1 VSFVNTP
8 IYMFTAT
15 FVISFGIK
23 KGNLSA
29 YSSYWYSDFK
39 NNFQLL
45 NFTLPSNYL
54 TNSYSNLM
62 AHRFQFTS
70 ITSRSTT
77 YLLFTFWCFFF
88 FFGELLLLVLFN
100 YNTVSDSVPS
110 YYFFNTKSHVI
121 FWLNSSSSNLTT
133 TIMFYILFLSTCSF
147 NFLLRLDLF
156 HTYNSLSQEV
166 GSDIIFFLIILYLLK
181 PGLIYLLLVLYL
193 LGKLYK
199 PTRYLA

>member
-1 VSFVNTP
+1 
-8 IYMFTAT
+8 MFTAT

-45 NFTLPSNYL
+45 SFTLPNNYL
-54 TNSYSNLM
+54 FNSYSSLM
-62 AHRFQFTS
+62 MHRFQFTS

-77 YLLFTFWCFFF
+77 YLLFSFWCFFF

-110 YYFFNTKSHVI
+110 YYFFNTKNHVI
-121 FWLNSSSSNLTT
+121 FYLLVNKRFNLDT
-133 TIMFYILFLSTCSF
+133 
-147 NFLLRLDLF
+147 
-156 HTYNSLSQEV
+156 
-166 GSDIIFFLIILYLLK
+166 GSLYLS
-181 PGLIYLLLVLYL
+181 VL
-193 LGKLYK
+193 
-199 PTRYLA
+199 